1 VEVGIRELKN
11 HLSQYLA
18 AVGQG
23 DELVVTD
30 RGRAVA
36 KITPI
41 GTTRTIDQLIAEG
54 IVTPAGTAK
63 RPARRPPIRSE
74 GPVGPLVAEQR
85 R

>member
-1 VEVGIRELKN
+1 
-11 HLSQYLA
+11 QYLA

-23 DELVVTD
+23 DELIVTD

-41 GTTRTIDQLIAEG
+41 GATRTIDQLIAEG
-54 IVTPAGTAK
+54 IVTPAGAAK
-63 RPARRPPIRSE
+63 RPARRRRIKAE
-74 GPVGPLVAEQR
+74 GPVASLVTAQR